1 MTESMTAIGLSCVY
15 IAIPFGLRADK
26 IETRHCAR
34 LNKQTKMTCIVR
46 AIGSQIAMTCIVR
59 TIRSQIAMM
68 DRVLNL
74 QMSWVRDYGVNFP
87 PRHQ

>member
-1 MTESMTAIGLSCVY
+1 MAQQPEAEDRECYICLEVKAPGPLLPESVLDHTGIQEWMNVCSACG
-15 IAIPFGLRADK
+15 
-26 IETRHCAR
+26 
-34 LNKQTKMTCIVR
+34 KM
-46 AIGSQIAMTCIVR
+46 CIVR
-59 TIRSQIAMM
+59 TYRSQIAMM